1 MKRVLSGYRPTG
13 RLHLGHWHGNLTE
26 MVNLQ
31 KDYEC
36 FFFVADWHALT
47 TDYQSPGDIS
57 FFTQEMILDWLAA
70 GLDPTRSTLYRQSDI
85 FQVAELA
92 LYFGF
97 VTPLSWLERNPTYKE
112 QLRELKGRELATYG
126 FVGYPVLQAA
136 DILIVKAEG
145 VPIGE
150 DQLPHLE
157 LTREIA
163 RRFNY
168 FYGDFFPEPQA
179 ILSKAKRVPGTDGRK
194 MSKSYDNAIFLTD
207 QPNEIRSKVGLMVT
221 DPARIRRTD
230 PGHPEVCS
238 VFSLHRLYSE
248 SGLSIIEEE
257 CQKASRGCVECKKE
271 LAERIVSSLAEF
283 QEKRKQLEK
292 KPEIVQAILSEG
304 AKKVQEIADNIIS
317 TVRQRLHLRN
327 D

>member
-47 TDYQSPGDIS
+47 TDYQNPGEIG
-57 FFTQEMILDWLAA
+57 FFTREMILDWLAA
-70 GLDPTRSTLYRQSDI
+70 GLDPAHSTLYRQSNVP
-85 FQVAELA
+85 QVAELS

-97 VTPLSWLERNPTYKE
+97 VTPLPWLERNPTYKE
-112 QLRELKGRELATYG
+112 QLRELDGRELATYG

-136 DILIVKAEG
+136 DILIVKADY

-168 FYGDFFPEPQA
+168 LYGDFFPEPQP
-179 ILSKAKRVPGTDGRK
+179 ILSKAKKVPGIDGRK
-194 MSKSYDNAIFLTD
+194 MSKSYNNAIFLSD
-207 QPNEIRSKVGLMVT
+207 SPEVIKSKVGEMIT

-238 VFSLHRLYSE
+238 VFALHRLYSE
-248 SGLSIIEEE
+248 ETLSEIDEE
-257 CQKASRGCVECKKE
+257 CRKALRGCVDCKKE
-271 LAERIVSSLAEF
+271 LAEKVVGSLECF
-283 QEKRKQLEK
+283 QERRKSLEK
-292 KPEIVQAILSEG
+292 EPQIVEDILFEG
-304 AKKVQEIADNIIS
+304 AKRVREIAEEIIL
-317 TVRQRLHLRN
+317 TVRQRLHLEN
-327 D
+327 G

>member
-31 KDYEC
+31 KDYQC

-47 TDYQSPGDIS
+47 TDYQNPGDIGL
-57 FFTQEMILDWLAA
+57 FTREMILDWLAA
-70 GLDPTRSTLYRQSDI
+70 GLDPSSSTIYRQSDVP
-85 FQVAELA
+85 QVAELS

-136 DILIVKAEG
+136 DILIVKAEY

-168 FYGDFFPEPQA
+168 FYGDFFPEPQP
-179 ILSKAKRVPGTDGRK
+179 ILSRARKVPGLDGRK
-194 MSKSYDNAIFLTD
+194 MSKSYDNAIFLSD
-207 QPNEIRSKVGLMVT
+207 SPEVIRSKVGQMVT
-221 DPARIRRTD
+221 DPARIKRTD

-238 VFSLHRLYSE
+238 VFTLHRLYSE
-248 SGLSIIEEE
+248 KELSQIEEE
-257 CQKASRGCVECKKE
+257 CRQALRGCVDCKKE
-271 LAERIVSSLAEF
+271 LAEKIIASLADF
-283 QEKRKQLEK
+283 QARRKNLEK
-292 KPEIVQAILSEG
+292 EPQIVETILSEG
-304 AKKVQEIADNIIS
+304 ARKVREIAES
-317 TVRQRLHLRN
+317 TILAVRQRLHLEN
-327 D
+327 G

>member
-47 TDYQSPGDIS
+47 TDYQSPGDIN
-57 FFTQEMILDWLAA
+57 FFTREMILDWLAA
-70 GLDPTRSTLYRQSDI
+70 GLDPSRSTLYRQSDI
-85 FQVAELA
+85 PQVAELA

-168 FYGDFFPEPQA
+168 FYGDFFPEPRA

-207 QPNEIRSKVGLMVT
+207 QPDEIRSKVGLMVT
-221 DPARIRRTD
+221 DPARVKRTD
-230 PGHPEVCS
+230 AGHPEVCS

-248 SGLSIIEEE
+248 SELSKIKEE
-257 CQKASRGCVECKKE
+257 CQKALRGCVDCKKE
-271 LAERIVSSLAEF
+271 LAERIISSLVKF

-292 KPEIVQAILSEG
+292 KPEIVEAILSEG
-304 AKKVQEIADNIIS
+304 AKKVREVADDIIS
-317 TVRQRLHLRN
+317 VVRRRLHLRN

>member
-47 TDYQSPGDIS
+47 TDYQSPGDIN
-57 FFTQEMILDWLAA
+57 FFTREMILDWLAA
-70 GLDPTRSTLYRQSDI
+70 GLDPSKSTLYCQSDI
-85 FQVAELA
+85 PQVAELA

-207 QPNEIRSKVGLMVT
+207 SPEEIRKKVSQMVT
-221 DPARIRRTD
+221 DPARVKRTD

-248 SGLSIIEEE
+248 KDLSSIEEE
-257 CQKASRGCVECKKE
+257 CRNALRGCVECKKE
-271 LAERIVSSLAEF
+271 LAEKIINSLAGF
-283 QEKRKQLEK
+283 QAKRKELEK
-292 KPEIVQAILSEG
+292 EPQIVEDILSEG
-304 AKKVQEIADNIIS
+304 AKRVREIAESVIL
-317 TVRQRLHLRN
+317 TVRKKLHLRN
-327 D
+327 G

>member
-57 FFTQEMILDWLAA
+57 FFTREMVLDWLAA
-70 GLDPTRSTLYRQSDI
+70 GLDPSRSTLYRQSDI

-163 RRFNY
+163 RRFNF
-168 FYGDFFPEPQA
+168 FYGNFFPEPQA

-194 MSKSYDNAIFLTD
+194 MSKSYNNAIFLTD
-207 QPNEIRSKVGLMVT
+207 QPDEIRNKVSLMVT

-248 SGLSIIEEE
+248 SELSKIKEE
-257 CQKASRGCVECKKE
+257 CQRALWGCVECKRE
-271 LAERIVSSLAEF
+271 LAERIVSSLANF

-292 KPEIVQAILSEG
+292 NPEIVEAILSEG
-304 AKKVQEIADNIIS
+304 AKKVREIADNIIS
-317 TVRQRLHLRN
+317 EVRQRLHLRN